1 MYLEDAIDMDGAHLI
16 RLPPRIIE
24 HEYTFKDVILYALG
38 VGATDLKY
46 TYEKDLSVLPS
57 MAVVLSYPGYWQQ
70 EPQYEIDWQ
79 KNLQAEQSV
88 LFHRPF
94 PVEGKVR
101 GEMVID
107 AIVDKGEA
115 KGALLRAIRK
125 IYDDAT
131 NDLLATVRQ
140 TSFLRGDGGCGNHG
154 GELDPPQIMPERDPD
169 DVLPLKVPEN
179 LAHIYRL
186 SGDYN
191 PLHIDPEI
199 AQGAGLDQP
208 VLHGLAVYGM
218 ATRAI
223 LKVCLEDQ
231 TERLSR
237 MDCRFTSPVYP
248 GDALEMD
255 LWRENS
261 GQALFRIRVPKRG
274 VTAIDRGRADF
285 RLS

>member
-1 MYLEDAIDMDGAHLI
+1 MDGAHLI
-16 RLPPRIIE
+16 NLPARIIE
-24 HEYTFKDVILYALG
+24 HTYTPKDVILYALG

-46 TYEKDLSVLPS
+46 IYEKQLAVLPS

-94 PVEGKVR
+94 PVEGTVR

-125 IYDDAT
+125 IYNSET
-131 NDLLATVRQ
+131 NELLATVRQ

-154 GELDPPQIMPERDPD
+154 GDLDPPQVMPEGDPNL
-169 DVLPLKVPEN
+169 VLPIKVPEN

-191 PLHIDPEI
+191 PLHIDPEV
-199 AQGAGLDQP
+199 AKSAGLDAP

-218 ATRAI
+218 AARAI
-223 LKVCLEDQ
+223 LKVCLGER
-231 TERLSR
+231 TELLSR
-237 MDCRFTSPVYP
+237 LDCRFTSPVFP
-248 GDALEMD
+248 GDQLEMD
-255 LWRENS
+255 IWTEHD
-261 GQALFRIRVPKRG
+261 GQALFRLRAANRG
-274 VTAIDRGRADF
+274 VKVIDRGRADF
-285 RLS
+285 RRSSP